1 MRLAEMAQSEIPR
14 LMKRL
19 EVARHFGCTPRTLWN
34 WEQKG
39 LLTPV
44 RVGRS
49 VFYNLDQ
56 IETLMRAS
64 TPPSSGVAQSPDKI

>member
-1 MRLAEMAQSEIPR
+1 MAQSEIPR
-14 LMKRL
+14 LMKHL

-39 LLTPV
+39 LLTLV

-56 IETLMRAS
+56 IEALMRAS
-64 TPPSSGVAQSPDKI
+64 TPAALEVAQTSD